1 MTLQQISSE
10 LRRLKAERGR
20 IDVVW
25 IDHLHIVERGSM
37 DYSGF
42 LAVTKGLK
50 QLAVELDCAIIG
62 LLHLNAGIASR
73 QDKRPQT
80 SDIKF
85 LADGDFDVIF
95 GLYRDEVYNPHD
107 TEEPGLAELL
117 VRKFRNGKTGMAKV
131 RYIGDMTKFEPV
143 FDKGESASII
153 LPWEVDGMLIEL
165 DCGKEPIAI
174 ESSDPMGDGHLEYGN
189 VEQPTP
195 VDFKTLLVEKFG
207 SNEPSYP
214 DDYPMPGQ
222 VEGLPLVDASGVNDL
237 FGDDEPV
244 EELGGYD
251 DEF

>member
-1 MTLQQISSE
+1 
-10 LRRLKAERGR
+10 
-20 IDVVW
+20 VW
-25 IDHLHIVERGSM
+25 IDHLHIIERGSM

-85 LADGDFDVIF
+85 LADGDFDVIV

-107 TEEPGLAELL
+107 TEEPGLAEFL
-117 VRKFRNGKTGMAKV
+117 VRKHRNGKTGVAKV
-131 RYIGDMTKFEPV
+131 MYIREMTKFKTVFPV
-143 FDKGESASII
+143 GESESII

-174 ESSDPMGDGHLEYGN
+174 ESSDPMGDGHIEYGN
-189 VEQPTP
+189 VEQPTR
-195 VDFKTLLVEKFG
+195 VDFATLLAEKFG
-207 SNEPSYP
+207 REEPAYP
-214 DDYPMPGQ
+214 DEYPMPEQ
-222 VEGLPLVDASGVNDL
+222 VNENLTPISTDGINDFFDDQ
-237 FGDDEPV
+237 FGGESV
-244 EELGGYD
+244 GYD